1 MWFSVLSMSLPSE
14 QCFPLALEAAVVL
27 RCLLPGRPVGVR
39 LAETEV
45 VSCQWRPTNLGTSGN
60 GALTVS
66 GGATAASDKVGAC
79 FCWNVGSRST
89 LPGVSCCA
97 FAFAGGGAAST
108 TSAATV
114 GTDVLRITFAE
125 IKGPRPNR
133 QNTVS
138 HAVRATI
145 RVPRI
150 EQSYWRQKGATSGRY
165 SPARPIFDYI
175 GQAARSSLPASPAPS

>member
-150 EQSYWRQKGATSGRY
+150 EQSY
-165 SPARPIFDYI
+165 
-175 GQAARSSLPASPAPS
+175 